1 MKKYLF
7 TAFALLIALPQLLIA
22 QGYIATYTIKVS
34 DVQQY
39 AKDMDNLMA
48 SDWGKA
54 FPGYVSLTH
63 YAFNGYDD
71 ATHAVIINYDDTD
84 QMASGTEMFY
94 QPAFGAFLDKT
105 SSYVEPVE
113 QSLHMKLIS
122 GGESDPEKNKVYTI
136 YRMNVKDPA
145 SYAKAYSKVVKAQE
159 DSGNMDGG
167 YGLRAQVAGNNSYYS
182 HYAFVG
188 ASSIKSAM
196 EGQQQLYSSD
206 AFAEFSKAVA
216 GNRELIQTSTVVV
229 LATYE

>member
-1 MKKYLF
+1 MKKYLLN
-7 TAFALLIALPQLLIA
+7 AFVLFMALPQLLMA
-22 QGYIATYTIKVS
+22 QGYIATYTMKVS
-34 DVQQY
+34 NVQEY
-39 AKDMDNLMA
+39 AKEMDALMA
-48 SDWGKA
+48 SDWGQA

-84 QMASGTEMFY
+84 QMASGTQMFY
-94 QPAFGAFLDKT
+94 QPAFAAFLAKT

-122 GGESDPEKNKVYTI
+122 GGESDPEKNKVYTVDRI
-136 YRMNVKDPA
+136 DVKDPA
-145 SYAKAYSKVVKAQE
+145 LYAKAYSKFVKAQE

-206 AFAEFSKAVA
+206 AFAQFSEAVS
-216 GNRELIQTSTVVV
+216 GNRKLIQTSTVVV

>member
-7 TAFALLIALPQLLIA
+7 TAFALLFALPQLLVA

-39 AKDMDNLMA
+39 AKDMEDLMA

-84 QMASGTEMFY
+84 QMATGTEMFY

-145 SYAKAYSKVVKAQE
+145 SYAKAYSKVVKVQE